1 MKKSNKIG
9 YLHLSLMIL
18 TLLSFSLD
26 ILDYKITL
34 ISISV
39 LSLVS
44 LFLIKDKVE
53 IKKSYYLPFIF
64 LFTPIF
70 ISVIIGNTHGKFI
83 EKDFYLLVATL
94 SIFAI
99 KPLKIQKTTFSYI
112 LSFFVLCCFIIFN
125 YDLQLGIIRPKI
137 GISSI
142 TYTGIIAAISCIIA
156 SFYLFE
162 KNKWTSIFMSI
173 IFLMSY
179 QIILFGQS
187 RGSLLAFIPAI
198 LLMVSSLYYKKN
210 KLLTISTISLMVLIT
225 INSPIMNRIN
235 IAKNELSKS
244 ISAIEST
251 STSTSTSTSIIQE
264 PITNTANKLKNNGS
278 VGVRLGLWMT
288 AIDMGSS
295 SPIVGVGHSNYQ
307 AYLLNNP
314 NSKWVGNLNHFHN
327 EYLQMYAYYGLCG
340 VIFLTLF
347 YFYFIKIFYGIRKE
361 NIAISFAGI
370 SLITSYFISGLTD
383 VPLTTFGAKTVL
395 IICYILL
402 LSIHT
407 KSVEKK

>member
-1 MKKSNKIG
+1 
-9 YLHLSLMIL
+9 
-18 TLLSFSLD
+18 
-26 ILDYKITL
+26 
-34 ISISV
+34 
-39 LSLVS
+39 
-44 LFLIKDKVE
+44 
-53 IKKSYYLPFIF
+53 
-64 LFTPIF
+64 
-70 ISVIIGNTHGKFI
+70 
-83 EKDFYLLVATL
+83 
-94 SIFAI
+94 
-99 KPLKIQKTTFSYI
+99 
-112 LSFFVLCCFIIFN
+112 
-125 YDLQLGIIRPKI
+125 
-137 GISSI
+137 
-142 TYTGIIAAISCIIA
+142 
-156 SFYLFE
+156 
-162 KNKWTSIFMSI
+162 
-173 IFLMSY
+173 
-179 QIILFGQS
+179 
-187 RGSLLAFIPAI
+187 
-198 LLMVSSLYYKKN
+198 
-210 KLLTISTISLMVLIT
+210 
-225 INSPIMNRIN
+225 
-235 IAKNELSKS
+235 
-244 ISAIEST
+244 
-251 STSTSTSTSIIQE
+251 
-264 PITNTANKLKNNGS
+264 
-278 VGVRLGLWMT
+278 MT